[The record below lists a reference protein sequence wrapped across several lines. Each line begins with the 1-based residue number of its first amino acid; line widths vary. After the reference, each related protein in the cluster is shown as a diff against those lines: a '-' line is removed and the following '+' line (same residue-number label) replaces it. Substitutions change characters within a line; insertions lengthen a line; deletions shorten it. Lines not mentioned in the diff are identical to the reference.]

1 MTPAKRHPVTIRP
14 QRADATPA
22 MAISRCLPVKTAAA
36 FALLL
41 LGAGLACCSSRDLR
55 DWSYHRQMG
64 SLLDNYSTTYNVK
77 QDYAAAVSI
86 AQRMVEKSAA
96 HGEEDTFDHRN
107 ALLLHGQALTKVGK
121 RDDAVGTFGKLLAI
135 YQRQPSLSRGDY
147 IHGRATELLAA
158 LSEEN
163 E

>member
-1 MTPAKRHPVTIRP
+1 MHCP
-14 QRADATPA
+14 
-22 MAISRCLPVKTAAA
+22 RCLKVAIASM
-36 FALLL
+36 LLL

-55 DWSYHRQMG
+55 DLSYHRHTG
-64 SLLDNYSTTYNVK
+64 SLLDNYNTAYNVK

-86 AQRMVEKSAA
+86 AQRIVEKSAA
-96 HGEEDTFDHRN
+96 HGGEDTFDHRN
-107 ALLLHGQALTKVGK
+107 ALLLLGQALTKVGK

-135 YQRQPSLSRGDY
+135 YQRHPSLSRGDY